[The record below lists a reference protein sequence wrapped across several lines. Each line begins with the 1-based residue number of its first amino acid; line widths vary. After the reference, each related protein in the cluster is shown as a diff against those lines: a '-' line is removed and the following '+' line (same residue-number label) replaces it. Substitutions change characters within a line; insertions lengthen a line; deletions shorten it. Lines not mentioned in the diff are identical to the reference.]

1 MKNST
6 IVKLLCTL
14 CVTCFLVI
22 PAGAYQAPTRN
33 HSTTGLANTDFD
45 PLVDIV
51 VNVELR
57 AIRAFDKLDIQEFSQ
72 KKIDLWSDPD
82 FYVKVFINDVEFRSD
97 IWRNTKYLY
106 NIQWSATLNVPDD
119 QEFVTVKIQLWDWN
133 FGRDR
138 ICDISR
144 DTGQGYVDSCDAE
157 MIYSIKTGTWWGDD
171 YTDNDPLSAD
181 PSGYGRLNG
190 CDDGS
195 IYSFE
200 RDCELWFNICQ
211 NDFDHDTLPYWAEA
225 YMYGTDP
232 MIDNRGDDSD
242 HDGCPI
248 EWEHRFGHYFS
259 LWSEQHFWFYNA
271 TIWDDH
277 MTLDPDSDGVSNY
290 EEYLTSQ
297 WGSDPFRKDL
307 FVELDLMEPN
317 PDGEWSTFP
326 ANAKELLRTAYD
338 RRNIV
343 FYLDDD
349 GFYGGGGELFPFKTQ
364 TTYEELQAMYMEYF
378 LHGDVNNWRRGVF
391 HYCLLVYYS
400 PPGGFVFWGGVGP
413 YLDAFSLST
422 HLFESDKVKPK
433 TQHRRDIVYASALM
447 HECGHTLGIFNG
459 NTPGCDD
466 QNGKYPWQKNFWIW
480 RPYKSVM
487 NYGYMY
493 KIVDYSDGSR
503 GRNDFNDWARID
515 LTLFQRPMW

>member
-6 IVKLLCTL
+6 IIKLIGTL
-14 CVTCFLVI
+14 CAGCLLVI
-22 PAGAYQAPTRN
+22 PAGAYQP
-33 HSTTGLANTDFD
+33 STQTFSSTVRTNEDFD
-45 PLVDIV
+45 PLVNIV
-51 VNVELR
+51 VTVEIR
-57 AIRAFDKLDIQEFSQ
+57 GVRAFDKLDMQKYSI
-72 KKIDLWSDPD
+72 KKIDFFSNPD
-82 FYVKVFINDVEFRSD
+82 FYVKVFINNVEFTSD

-106 NIQWSATLNVPDD
+106 DVTWSASLDVPDD
-119 QEFVTVKIQLWDWN
+119 QEFVDIKIQLWDWN
-133 FGRDR
+133 LGRDR
-138 ICDISR
+138 LCDISR
-144 DTGQGYVDSCDAE
+144 DYDGGYLDSFDVE
-157 MIYSIKTGTWWGDD
+157 LTYSIKTGTWWGDD
-171 YTDNDPLSAD
+171 YTDNDPLGAD

-195 IYSFE
+195 FYSSE
-200 RDCELWFNICQ
+200 RDCELWFNVCQ
-211 NDFDHDTLPYWAEA
+211 NDYDNDTIPYWSEVNL
-225 YMYGTDP
+225 YGTDP
-232 MIDNRGDDSD
+232 TIDNRGEDVDN
-242 HDGCPI
+242 DGCPI
-248 EWEHRFGHYFS
+248 EWEHKWGHYYT
-259 LWSEQHFWFYNA
+259 WHGQHYWFYNA

-277 MTLDPDSDGVSNY
+277 YNLDPDLDGLDNV
-290 EEYLTSQ
+290 EEYKTSQ

-317 PDGEWSTFP
+317 PEGEWSTFP
-326 ANAKELLRTAYD
+326 PNAKELLRTAYG

-349 GFYGGGGELFPFKTQ
+349 GTYGGGGELIPFKSETN
-364 TTYEELQAMYMEYF
+364 YDELQGMYMDYF

-413 YLDAFSLST
+413 YLDSFSLST
-422 HLFESDKVKPK
+422 HFFESEKVKPQ
-433 TQHRRDIVYASALM
+433 TQHKRDIVYASALM

-466 QNGKYPWQKNFWIW
+466 QNSKYPWQKNFWLW

-503 GRNDFNDWARID
+503 GKNDFDDWNRID